1 MAAKPRA
8 FALSIRARIVIAV
21 VIVAT
26 LTGGGMLWWA
36 AQAQRKA
43 TVAQAREF
51 AQSVHQLTLAGL
63 TAMMITGTQEHR
75 AVFLDQIEQA
85 NSVRS
90 LRVLR
95 GPAVISQFGPGRA
108 GEQPADDLERRVMA
122 EGEPVYEVRG
132 SGETEVLKAVI
143 PAIASHDFLGKDC
156 IGCHRVAP
164 GTVLGATTVEVSLER
179 AKTVVREF
187 DQAMAAVAFLLLVPL
202 ASLTWLAVRRW
213 LSIPLHGLTQRL
225 DDIARGDANL
235 VNRLDAHKGDEIA
248 DASAAFNRVL
258 EKASEMLKSE
268 RIASDV
274 FEHALEG
281 ILVADREVRIVKVNP
296 AFTRTTGYT
305 AQEAI
310 GRNPRMLQSGRHDA
324 EFYNAFW
331 ESLRSRGEWQG
342 EIWNKR
348 KNGEVY
354 PEWLNITAVR
364 DTHGD
369 IEHFVAIF
377 SDITERKQQE
387 AIITYQAYHDAL
399 TGLPNR
405 VLFRDRLEHAMS
417 MARRHEGQQVAV
429 MFLDLDRFKAIND
442 TLGHRMG
449 DVLLKEVARRLKS
462 AIRDSD
468 TVARL
473 GGDEFTVL
481 LPEVTNVAAAEAVAA
496 KILHA
501 TSAPYRLA
509 NSDYEVTSSIG
520 IALFPSDGDDADTL
534 MKNADIAMY
543 RVKARGRAGFGVFAT
558 GAATP
563 CDTPG

>member
-1 MAAKPRA
+1 MAAKTRA

-387 AIITYQAYHDAL
+387 EIITYQAYHDAL

-405 VLFRDRLEHAMS
+405 VLFRDRLEHALS

-501 TSAPYRLA
+501 TGAPYRLA
-509 NSDYEVTSSIG
+509 SRDYQVTSSIG

-543 RVKARGRAGFGVFAT
+543 RVKGRGRAGFGVFAP